1 MNVQS
6 ISFDRV
12 LATKQWLLVFT
23 LLVAFITPDKAN
35 SHALNENY
43 IWLNVESDHLIGRFE
58 VNVNDVERYLD
69 IEIDSIASDRLSGVQ
84 QAAND
89 IQSYVD
95 ENFQLM
101 SMGQR
106 IPLTWIEP
114 TIFEEN
120 PDYLQYWFKTDSIP
134 ADNKVDI
141 HNTLFM
147 TDDLKNFNSRHRSL
161 VVIEYNR
168 KTGKEFGLENSALVF
183 KQDRKTAQLDLNNP
197 DSILNWKD
205 FLWQGVLHI
214 VYGYDH
220 VLFIIVL
227 LLTTVLRSVNGSWVP
242 LTHFKPAF
250 FNTLKIITLFT
261 IAHSITLS
269 LAALQLVDFN
279 ISIIESV
286 IALSIIVIALN
297 NLKPV
302 VNTHTWLLVFLFGLF
317 HGLGFASV
325 MGDLHFRTV
334 LLERILIMFNL
345 GVELGQ
351 VAIVLAVFPVLY
363 LIRNTAN
370 YYRFV
375 MAPVSVA
382 AICVAGVWFTQRIG
396 VLG

>member
-1 MNVQS
+1 
-6 ISFDRV
+6 
-12 LATKQWLLVFT
+12 
-23 LLVAFITPDKAN
+23 
-35 SHALNENY
+35 
-43 IWLNVESDHLIGRFE
+43 
-58 VNVNDVERYLD
+58 
-69 IEIDSIASDRLSGVQ
+69 
-84 QAAND
+84 
-89 IQSYVD
+89 
-95 ENFQLM
+95 
-101 SMGQR
+101 
-106 IPLTWIEP
+106 
-114 TIFEEN
+114 
-120 PDYLQYWFKTDSIP
+120 
-134 ADNKVDI
+134 
-141 HNTLFM
+141 
-147 TDDLKNFNSRHRSL
+147 
-161 VVIEYNR
+161 
-168 KTGKEFGLENSALVF
+168 
-183 KQDRKTAQLDLNNP
+183 
-197 DSILNWKD
+197 
-205 FLWQGVLHI
+205 
-214 VYGYDH
+214 
-220 VLFIIVL
+220 
-227 LLTTVLRSVNGSWVP
+227 VLRSVNGSWVP